1 MRTYRKRSF
10 VKAISWRAIATF
22 IGFGIVFALTGELQD
37 AAGFAVL
44 DILLKLVFYYMHE
57 RGWSMVDWGIIRP
70 DKPEST
76 D

>member
-1 MRTYRKRSF
+1 

-22 IGFGIVFALTGELQD
+22 TGFGIVFALTGEIGD

-57 RGWSMVDWGIIRP
+57 RGWSMVEWGVISP
-70 DKPEST
+70 DTPELT